1 MDANV
6 ETSQLNTINFNN
18 VDQRTASVAV
28 VHQGVDAAGQL
39 MAAQQQALQTE
50 ANALHS
56 VVMER
61 QRETLVSEARDR
73 LTSIEQRAADEIS
86 QKNPFVERPVLVSI
100 IVFIAYHGF

>member
-1 MDANV
+1 
-6 ETSQLNTINFNN
+6 
-18 VDQRTASVAV
+18 
-28 VHQGVDAAGQL
+28 

-86 QKNPFVERPVLVSI
+86 QKNLLLNDLSWSPSSSSSPTTDSESSFARKVRKALEHSR
-100 IVFIAYHGF
+100 